1 MTSVAKLMMGGASGG
16 GGGSVTFVDAVQS
29 DGTACIVVPHV
40 QQNVNDAKVRIVFR
54 LPSVLNGQSPLRDKN
69 IFGYSKNDS
78 RWLLNNYDPFD
89 SRASHNCVVCQI
101 YCGNGMVSG
110 SQIDWPQMFSSVGGF
125 HELVLTRQNGYVTML
140 ADGVQKV
147 NAAQTGTPVNGRYG
161 LFTQNDIDGDAV
173 NPIAGRTPSGTP
185 VAEFDTWDGGELV
198 TSLRACI
205 DPNGV
210 ACFYDLVSQ
219 QYLYSVSGGSF
230 EVVSA

>member
-1 MTSVAKLMMGGASGG
+1 MSFRPAARQFFEKRGG
-16 GGGSVTFVDAVQS
+16 GGVHFVDAVQS

-40 QQNVNDAKVRIVFR
+40 QQNVKDAKVRIVFR
-54 LPSVLNGQSPLRDKN
+54 LPSVLDRQSPLRDKN

-78 RWLLNNYDPFD
+78 KWLLNNYNPFD
-89 SRASHNCVVCQI
+89 SRATHNCVVCQI

-110 SQIDWPQMFSSVGGF
+110 SQIDWPKMFSSVSGF
-125 HELVLTRQNGYVTML
+125 HELVLTRKNGHVTML

-147 NAAQTGTPVNGRYG
+147 NTAQTGTPVNGRFG

-185 VAEFDTWDGGELV
+185 VAEFETWDGGVLV

-205 DPNGV
+205 DPFGV

-219 QYLYSVSGGSF
+219 QYIYSVTGGSF
-230 EVVSA
+230 QAVSA

>member
-1 MTSVAKLMMGGASGG
+1 MINGARMMMKRGGTSVK
-16 GGGSVTFVDAVQS
+16 FIDAAES

-78 RWLLNNYDPFD
+78 RWVLNNYNPFD

-101 YCGNGMVSG
+101 YSGNGMVTG
-110 SQIDWPQMFSSVGGF
+110 SQIDWPQMFSSVSGF

-147 NAAQTGTPVNGRYG
+147 NAAQTGTPVNGRFG
-161 LFTQNDIDGDAV
+161 LFTQNDTDGDAV
-173 NPIAGRTPSGTP
+173 NPIVGRTPQD
-185 VAEFDTWDGGELV
+185 VAVSAFDTWDGGELV
-198 TSLRACI
+198 VSLRPCI
-205 DPNGV
+205 DPQGV
-210 ACFYDLVSQ
+210 VCFYDLVSKAYQ
-219 QYLYSVSGGSF
+219 YSVSGGTFIESS
-230 EVVSA
+230 V

>member
-1 MTSVAKLMMGGASGG
+1 MLSVAKLMMGGASGG
-16 GGGSVTFVDAVQS
+16 GGSVNFVDGVQS

-40 QQNVNDAKVRIVFR
+40 QQNGNDAKVRLVFR
-54 LPSVLNGQSPLRDKN
+54 LPSVLDGSSPLRDKN
-69 IFGYSKNDS
+69 LFGYSKNDS
-78 RWLLNNYDPFD
+78 RWCLNNYNPFD
-89 SRASHNCVVCQI
+89 SRYNHNCVVCQI
-101 YCGNGMVSG
+101 YSGNGMVNG
-110 SQIDWPQMFSSVGGF
+110 TQIDWPQMFGTVTGF
-125 HELVLTRQNGYVTML
+125 HELVVTRQDGYVTL
-140 ADGVQKV
+140 FADGTQK
-147 NAAQTGTPVNGRYG
+147 ARTAQTGTPVNGRYG

-173 NPIAGRTPSGTP
+173 NPIRGRTPSGTP